1 MFGFIKD
8 RFVLSM
14 SFVVASNSRIDLRL
28 LNALVSAI
36 DGKAFEMRRT
46 SVNGVLYL
54 LITSKIRLA
63 VVDMDVD
70 PAMLFNDDVERDVTK
85 FVGIFGR

>member
-1 MFGFIKD
+1 
-8 RFVLSM
+8 M

-54 LITSKIRLA
+54 LITSKIRFA

-70 PAMLFNDDVERDVTK
+70 PAMLFNDDVEREVTK